1 MEKEA
6 KEILFNELY
15 QLDKEDSTE
24 EDRSNASVILGQSRL
39 SLPPKS
45 VSARLPGN
53 TVLHSSRREQ
63 SLLRTVSAPL
73 PRLSTSSPRQA
84 NVVERSSFFSA
95 VSSRLPQKVI
105 VDTPIVAKKNADM
118 TQKKA
123 SKTTRKRKRGQSLE
137 LKPESQQIFNSLGFC
152 WSRLREGCCSFVTN
166 TF

>member
-15 QLDKEDSTE
+15 QLDEDSTE
-24 EDRSNASVILGQSRL
+24 EDRSNASVILRQSTL
-39 SLPPKS
+39 SLPPKR
-45 VSARLPGN
+45 VSARSPGN
-53 TVLHSSRREQ
+53 IILHSSRREQ

-84 NVVERSSFFSA
+84 NVVERSSFSSA
-95 VSSRLPQKVI
+95 VSSKLSQKAVI
-105 VDTPIVAKKNADM
+105 DTPIIAKKNADM

-137 LKPESQQIFNSLGFC
+137 LKPESQQVFNSLGFC
-152 WSRLREGCCSFVTN
+152 LSHLREGCCSFVTD

>member
-6 KEILFNELY
+6 KETLFNELY
-15 QLDKEDSTE
+15 QLDEEDSTE
-24 EDRSNASVILGQSRL
+24 EDRSNASVILQQSRL

-45 VSARLPGN
+45 VSARSPGN
-53 TVLHSSRREQ
+53 IVLRSSRREQ

-84 NVVERSSFFSA
+84 NVVERSSFSSA
-95 VSSRLPQKVI
+95 VSSSLSQKVI
-105 VDTPIVAKKNADM
+105 IDTPIIAKKNADM

-152 WSRLREGCCSFVTN
+152 RSP
-166 TF
+166 

>member
-6 KEILFNELY
+6 KETLFNELY
-15 QLDKEDSTE
+15 QLDKEDSCE
-24 EDRSNASVILGQSRL
+24 EDRSNASVILRQSRL
-39 SLPPKS
+39 SPLPKN
-45 VSARLPGN
+45 VSARSPRN
-53 TVLHSSRREQ
+53 IVLHSSRPEQ

-84 NVVERSSFFSA
+84 NVVERSSFSSA
-95 VSSRLPQKVI
+95 VSSRLSPKAI
-105 VDTPIVAKKNADM
+105 IDTPIIAKKIADM

-152 WSRLREGCCSFVTN
+152 RSHLCEGCCSIITN
-166 TF
+166 TV

>member
-6 KEILFNELY
+6 KETLFNELY
-15 QLDKEDSTE
+15 QLDKEDSSE
-24 EDRSNASVILGQSRL
+24 EDRSNASVILRQSRL
-39 SLPPKS
+39 SVVPKD
-45 VSARLPGN
+45 VSARSPRNL
-53 TVLHSSRREQ
+53 VLHSSRRQQ

-73 PRLSTSSPRQA
+73 PPLSTSSPRQA
-84 NVVERSSFFSA
+84 NAVERSSFSSA
-95 VSSRLPQKVI
+95 VSSRVLQKAV
-105 VDTPIVAKKNADM
+105 VDTPITAKKIADM

-152 WSRLREGCCSFVTN
+152 RFHLREGRCSLVTN

>member
-6 KEILFNELY
+6 KETLFNELY
-15 QLDKEDSTE
+15 QLDREDSSE
-24 EDRSNASVILGQSRL
+24 EDRSNASVILRQSRL
-39 SLPPKS
+39 SPLPKNI
-45 VSARLPGN
+45 SARLPRN
-53 TVLHSSRREQ
+53 IVLHSSRPEQ

-84 NVVERSSFFSA
+84 NVVERSSFSSA
-95 VSSRLPQKVI
+95 VSSTLSPKAI
-105 VDTPIVAKKNADM
+105 IDSPIIAKKIADM

-152 WSRLREGCCSFVTN
+152 RSHSCEGCCSIITN
-166 TF
+166 TI